1 MGTELKQTVNRGNL
15 KGKLSEKNLSYFKN
29 DKGEIAGIS
38 GRIIVDTAVGKHE
51 LRVFSSTLT
60 KDGEPNKMYDNILAL
75 KNDYVAAIDA
85 TDENPASYVSADFQL
100 RINDFVSK
108 RGNLVNVVNL
118 NLKIINRISETEANA
133 DSDDENI
140 IVLTAM
146 YNKMTPVPEKDRDNE
161 GDKNLEVLGVGYTG
175 DIMPFNLFVA
185 EEFVDDVEELYKKG
199 DTIEISVEPRMRH
212 VAGKTKKEAAFG
224 RTANFNKGYDK
235 LRLALV
241 GGEGVID
248 EEDDLWLDPKLV
260 GEALKERE
268 VHLENLKK
276 GSGKPKPSKSVAK
289 ASAAV
294 TDDIPF

>member
-1 MGTELKQTVNRGNL
+1 
-15 KGKLSEKNLSYFKN
+15 
-29 DKGEIAGIS
+29 
-38 GRIIVDTAVGKHE
+38 
-51 LRVFSSTLT
+51 
-60 KDGEPNKMYDNILAL
+60 
-75 KNDYVAAIDA
+75 
-85 TDENPASYVSADFQL
+85 
-100 RINDFVSK
+100 
-108 RGNLVNVVNL
+108 
-118 NLKIINRISETEANA
+118 
-133 DSDDENI
+133 
-140 IVLTAM
+140 M

-161 GDKNLEVLGVGYTG
+161 GDKNLEVLCVGYTG

-199 DTIEISVEPRMRH
+199 DTIEISIEPRMRH
-212 VAGKTKKEAAFG
+212 IAEKAKKEAAFG

-276 GSGKPKPSKSVAK
+276 GSGKPKASKSVAK